1 MLFRSFNAKIEGK
14 NDIKNYGDYLYNNA
28 GESIL
33 AWIIEGAKK
42 VIDAGYHFT
51 LPECVQRA
59 IDEYRIQNDWFTHFL
74 EDRCEI
80 APSYRE
86 GSSALYQAY
95 RNYCT
100 DTNEYVRSTTDF
112 YFAVE
117 KAGFTKLNLSG
128 RKFIKGLRLK
138 ADGGDFEDFLQ

>member
-1 MLFRSFNAKIEGK
+1 MDNRR
-14 NDIKNYGDYLYNNA
+14 
-28 GESIL
+28 
-33 AWIIEGAKK
+33 AKK

>member
-1 MLFRSFNAKIEGK
+1 MRNRR
-14 NDIKNYGDYLYNNA
+14 
-28 GESIL
+28 IL
-33 AWIIEGAKK
+33 RFCSS
-42 VIDAGYHFT
+42 VIPLTAVPYRLLTSQAARKF
-51 LPECVQRA
+51 L
-59 IDEYRIQNDWFTHFL
+59 RIQNDWFTHFL

-138 ADGGDFEDFLQ
+138 ADSGDFEDFLQ